1 MGGKG
6 KSGRGEM
13 GREGEG
19 RKGSKSKQ
27 ESPGTRHSPE
37 ADCLYSM
44 VCIPSPELTRGKR
57 KMKRRRGGGKRML

>member
-27 ESPGTRHSPE
+27 ESTGTGIAQRQTAYTVWS
-37 ADCLYSM
+37 AFRLQN
-44 VCIPSPELTRGKR
+44 
-57 KMKRRRGGGKRML
+57 